1 MAMHVNAN
9 LTSLFIRRPVL
20 ATVVSLLIF
29 LVGLQAIF
37 KLPVRQYP
45 KIDDT
50 QITVRTTYPGATAD
64 LMQGFVT
71 VPLQQAIA
79 GAQGIDYLTASSS
92 TGVSSIVAHMRLGAD
107 PNQAMTEVMAKVAQ
121 TRSQLPTEIDDPV
134 ITKSAA
140 RNIALMYIS
149 FYSETMNPAQIT
161 DYLTRVVQPKL
172 ATVKGVASADI
183 VGQQSFAMRVWLDPQ
198 RMAALHVTA
207 AELTDAVRRNN
218 FQSAP
223 GQTKGYFDV
232 VNLNAKTGLTEPK
245 DFAQLVI
252 RAQGSNLVRL
262 GDIADIELGT
272 ENLDTSVIFDG
283 EPAVA
288 IGIQGAPEANPLSVI
303 NDVQALL
310 PEIQRNLPPAL
321 KAKVAYDST
330 RYIRASIK
338 EVIVTI
344 VEAAVI
350 VMIVIF
356 LFLGAFRSVA
366 IPLVTIPLSLVGMC
380 AMLMA
385 LGYSLNLLTLLAMV
399 LAIGLVVDDAIVVVE
414 NIHRHIEEGMAPME
428 ASLKGAREIALPVIA
443 MTVTLAAVYA
453 PIGFTTGLTGAL
465 FKEFAFALAGAV
477 IVSGVVALTLS
488 PMMCSRLLK
497 PEQSAGRFVRFL
509 DRGFARVQRWYE
521 RRLAAT
527 FAYRPVVLMVGA
539 VVLLSCPYL
548 YFKSFTELAPEEDQG
563 IVFVTA
569 TAPESANFDYLTAYT
584 REYAKIYEKI
594 PEREDYFQI
603 NGLEKPNNA
612 IGGLLL
618 KPWDERAR
626 SQRQVQA
633 EVQQGLFRLPGVQA
647 FAFALPTLP
656 GAAGGL
662 PVQYT
667 VISTA
672 DHRAV
677 ADALQRL
684 VNEARNSGLFIVVDH
699 DLKFNKAEVT
709 VNIDR
714 SKAGALGLGMR
725 DIGLAL
731 AGLLGGDYTNRF
743 DIAGRS
749 YKVIPQVARGYRL
762 DPGSI
767 DRIYVKTAQGGMVP
781 LSSVVTLTPS
791 VTANSLTQ
799 FNQLNAG
806 TLSAIP
812 IPGSSL
818 GTALDWLN
826 ARAKEILPQGFQVD
840 YQGELRQ
847 LVQEGNTLLMAF
859 AFAIVVIY
867 LVLAAQFES
876 FRDPLIILVS
886 VPMSICG
893 ALIPLNLGLATINIY
908 TQVGLVTLIGLISK
922 HGILMVEFANKLQEE
937 EGLDRSAAILKSAGI
952 RLRPILMTTAAM
964 VVGVAPLMTASGA
977 GAASRHNIG
986 LVIAAGMT
994 IGTLFTLFVV
1004 PTVYSYVALSRSRRR
1019 PANESANEPGHP
1031 AGAAREA
1038 AE

>member
-1 MAMHVNAN
+1 MN
-9 LTSLFIRRPVL
+9 LNSNFTALFIRRPVL

-29 LVGLQAIF
+29 LVGMQAIF

-50 QITVRTTYPGATAD
+50 QITVRTAYPGATAD

-79 GAQGIDYLTASSS
+79 GAQGIDYLTATSS

-149 FYSETMNPAQIT
+149 FYSEAMSPAQIT

-207 AELTDAVRRNN
+207 SELADAVKRNN

-252 RAQGSNLVRL
+252 RAQGSNLIRL
-262 GDIADIELGT
+262 GDIATIELGT
-272 ENLDTSVIFDG
+272 ENLDTGVIFDG

-303 NDVQALL
+303 NDVRALL
-310 PEIQRNLPPAL
+310 PEIERNLPPAL

-344 VEAAVI
+344 VEAALI
-350 VMIVIF
+350 VMVVIF

-380 AMLMA
+380 AMLIA

-414 NIHRHIEEGMAPME
+414 NIHRHIEAGMKPME
-428 ASLKGAREIALPVIA
+428 ASLTGAREIAVPVIA
-443 MTVTLAAVYA
+443 MTITLAAVYA

-488 PMMCSRLLK
+488 PMMSSRLLK
-497 PEQSAGRFVRFL
+497 AEASESRFVRFL
-509 DRGFARVQRWYE
+509 DRGFARVQGWYE
-521 RRLAAT
+521 RRLGAT
-527 FAYRPVVLMVGA
+527 LAYRPVVLMVGA

-548 YFKSFTELAPEEDQG
+548 YWKSFKELAPEEDQG

-584 REYAKIYEKI
+584 REYGKIFAKI

-618 KPWDERAR
+618 KPWDERRR

-633 EVQQGLFRLPGVQA
+633 EVQQGLFKLPGLQA

-667 VISTA
+667 ATSTA

-677 ADALQRL
+677 AEAMQRL

-699 DLKFNKAEVT
+699 DLKFNKSEVT

-714 SKAGALGLGMR
+714 SKAGALGISMR
-725 DIGLAL
+725 DIGLSL

-743 DIAGRS
+743 DIEGRS
-749 YKVIPQVARGYRL
+749 YKVIPQVSRGYRL

-781 LSSVVTLTPS
+781 LSSVVTLEKS
-791 VTANSLTQ
+791 VAANALTQ

-818 GTALDWLN
+818 GTALEWLN
-826 ARAKEILPQGFQVD
+826 AKAKEVLPQGFQVD

-847 LVQEGNTLLMAF
+847 LVQEGNTLLLAF
-859 AFAIVVIY
+859 LFAIVVIY

-893 ALIPLNLGLATINIY
+893 ALIPLNLGLATVNIF

-937 EGLDRSAAILKSAGI
+937 EGLSRRTAILKAAGI

-964 VVGVAPLMTASGA
+964 VVGVVPLMTASGA

-986 LVIAAGMT
+986 LVIASGMT
-994 IGTLFTLFVV
+994 VGTLFTLFVV
-1004 PTVYSYVALSRSRRR
+1004 PTVYTFLAKRR
-1019 PANESANEPGHP
+1019 AHAAAANEPGRP
-1031 AGAAREA
+1031 AEAARAA

>member
-1 MAMHVNAN
+1 MN
-9 LTSLFIRRPVL
+9 LSSNFTALFIRRPVL
-20 ATVVSLLIF
+20 AMVVSLLIF
-29 LVGLQAIF
+29 LVGMQAIF

-45 KIDDT
+45 RIDDT
-50 QITVRTTYPGATAD
+50 QITVRTTYPGANAD

-92 TGVSSIVAHMRLGAD
+92 TGVSTIVAHMRLGAD

-121 TRSQLPTEIDDPV
+121 TRSQLPAEIDDPV

-149 FYSETMNPAQIT
+149 FYSETMSPAQIT

-172 ATVKGVASADI
+172 ATVKGVASADV

-207 AELTDAVRRNN
+207 AELADAVKRNN

-232 VNLNAKTGLTEPK
+232 VNLRAKTGLSDPK

-252 RAQGSNLVRL
+252 RAEGSNLIRL
-262 GDIADIELGT
+262 GDIATVELGI
-272 ENLDTSVIFDG
+272 ENLDTGVIFDG

-303 NDVQALL
+303 NDVRALL
-310 PEIQRNLPPAL
+310 PEIERNLPPAL

-338 EVIVTI
+338 EVVVTI
-344 VEAAVI
+344 VEAALI
-350 VMIVIF
+350 VMAVIF
-356 LFLGAFRSVA
+356 LFLGAFRSVV

-380 AMLMA
+380 AMLIA

-414 NIHRHIEEGMAPME
+414 NIHRHIEAGMKPMQ
-428 ASLKGAREIALPVIA
+428 ASLQGAREIALPVIA

-477 IVSGVVALTLS
+477 VVSGVVALTLS

-497 PEQSAGRFVRFL
+497 TETAEGRFVRFL
-509 DRGFARVQRWYE
+509 DRGFARVQAWYE

-527 FAYRPVVLMVGA
+527 LAYRPVVLMVAA

-548 YFKSFTELAPEEDQG
+548 YWKSFKELAPEEDQG

-584 REYAKIYEKI
+584 KEYGKIFARI

-618 KPWDERAR
+618 KPWDERRR
-626 SQRQVQA
+626 SQQEIQA
-633 EVQQGLFRLPGVQA
+633 EVQQGLFKLPGLQA

-656 GAAGGL
+656 GSAGGL

-677 ADALQRL
+677 AEAMQRL
-684 VNEARNSGLFIVVDH
+684 VDEARRSGLFIVVDH

-714 SKAGALGLGMR
+714 SKAGALGISMR
-725 DIGLAL
+725 DIGLSL

-743 DIAGRS
+743 DIEGRS

-781 LSSVVTLTPS
+781 LSSVVTLEKS
-791 VTANSLTQ
+791 VAANALTQ

-818 GTALDWLN
+818 GTALEWLN
-826 ARAKEILPQGFQVD
+826 AKAKEILPQGFQVD

-847 LVQEGNTLLMAF
+847 LVQEGNTLLLAF
-859 AFAIVVIY
+859 LFAIVVIY

-893 ALIPLNLGLATINIY
+893 ALIPLNLGLATINIF

-937 EGLDRSAAILKSAGI
+937 EGLDRRAAILKAAGI

-964 VVGVAPLMTASGA
+964 VVGVVPLMTASGA
-977 GAASRHNIG
+977 GAASRYNIG
-986 LVIAAGMT
+986 LVIASGMT

-1004 PTVYSYVALSRSRRR
+1004 PTVYTFLAKRR
-1019 PANESANEPGHP
+1019 AHAAANEPGRP
-1031 AGAAREA
+1031 APGASALGARAA

>member
-1 MAMHVNAN
+1 MNVNAN

-29 LVGLQAIF
+29 LIGLQAIF

-50 QITVRTTYPGATAD
+50 QITVRTSYPGATAE

-79 GAQGIDYLTASSS
+79 GAQGIDYLTATSS
-92 TGVSSIVAHMRLGAD
+92 TGVSSIVAHMRLGSD

-121 TRSQLPTEIDDPV
+121 TRNQLPTEIDDPV
-134 ITKSAA
+134 ITKAAA

-172 ATVKGVASADI
+172 ATIKGVASADI
-183 VGQQSFAMRVWLDPQ
+183 VGQQSFAMRVWLDPM

-207 AELTDAVRRNN
+207 SELADAVQRNN

-232 VNLNAKTGLTEPK
+232 INLNAKTGLTEPK

-252 RAQGSNLVRL
+252 RAQGSNLIRL
-262 GDIADIELGT
+262 GDIATIELGT

-310 PEIQRNLPPAL
+310 PDIQRNLPPAL

-344 VEAAVI
+344 VEAALI

-380 AMLMA
+380 GMLIA

-414 NIHRHIEEGMAPME
+414 NIHRHIEEGMEPMD
-428 ASLKGAREIALPVIA
+428 AALKGAREITLPVIA
-443 MTVTLAAVYA
+443 MTATLAAVYA
-453 PIGFTTGLTGAL
+453 PIGFTSGLTGAL

-477 IVSGVVALTLS
+477 IVSGIVALTLS
-488 PMMCSRLLK
+488 PMMCSRFLK
-497 PEQSAGRFVRFL
+497 AELSEGRFVRFL
-509 DRGFARVQRWYE
+509 DRSFARVRGWYE

-527 FAYRPVVLMVGA
+527 LDYRPVVLLVGA

-548 YFKSFTELAPEEDQG
+548 YLKSFTELAPEEDQG
-563 IVFVTA
+563 IVFITA

-584 REYAKIYEKI
+584 KEYGKIFEKI

-618 KPWDERAR
+618 KPWDERQR
-626 SQRQVQA
+626 SQRQVQM
-633 EVQQGLFRLPGVQA
+633 EVQQGLFKLPGVQA

-672 DHRAV
+672 SHRV
-677 ADALQRL
+677 LADALQRL

-699 DLKFNKAEVT
+699 DLKFNKSEVT

-714 SKAGALGLGMR
+714 SKAGALGLSMR
-725 DIGLAL
+725 DIGLSL
-731 AGLLGGDYTNRF
+731 AGLFGGDYTNRF
-743 DIAGRS
+743 DIEGRS
-749 YKVIPQVARGYRL
+749 YKVIPQVSRVSRL
-762 DPGSI
+762 DPTSI
-767 DRIYVKTAQGGMVP
+767 DRVYVKTAQGGMVP
-781 LSSVVTLTPS
+781 LSSVVTLTPTI
-791 VTANSLTQ
+791 TANTLTQ

-812 IPGSSL
+812 IPGTSL

-826 ARAKEILPQGFQVD
+826 QKAREILPQGFQVD

-859 AFAIVVIY
+859 AFAIIVIY

-937 EGLDRSAAILKSAGI
+937 EGLSRHDAILKAAGI

-964 VVGVAPLMTASGA
+964 VVGVLPLMIASGA

-986 LVIAAGMT
+986 LVIASGMT
-994 IGTLFTLFVV
+994 IGTMFTLFVV
-1004 PTVYSYVALSRSRRR
+1004 PTVYSYVARSRARR
-1019 PANESANEPGHP
+1019 VAANEPGH
-1031 AGAAREA
+1031 A
-1038 AE
+1038 AEGARAAAE